1 MNTPVQTLLAFDFGE
16 KRIGVAVGNTLTG
29 GAEPLATL
37 TALSVDERFARIGEL
52 LQQWQPSRL
61 VVGRPLHPDG
71 TPHHVTALAEKF
83 ARRLEGRFGLPVS
96 LVDER
101 YSSVAAQ
108 ARMNEAADWLAETGR
123 DPEGGR
129 RWPRAASS
137 RPGRKRRNSPAAAGG
152 GDDAMAAAV
161 ILEQYLSENPS

>member
-1 MNTPVQTLLAFDFGE
+1 MNAPVQTLLAFDFGE

-29 GAEPLATL
+29 AAEPLATL
-37 TALSVDERFARIGEL
+37 TELSVDERFARIGKL
-52 LQQWQPSRL
+52 LQEWQPARL

-71 TPHHVTALAEKF
+71 APHHVTALAEKF
-83 ARRLEGRFGLPVS
+83 ARRLAGRFGLPVS

-108 ARMNEAADWLAETGR
+108 ARMNEAADWALEADR
-123 DPEGGR
+123 DPDGGR
-129 RWPRAASS
+129 RRSRAAPS
-137 RPGRKRRNSPAAAGG
+137 RAGRKRRNSTAAAGG
-152 GDDAMAAAV
+152 GDDVMAAAV

>member
-1 MNTPVQTLLAFDFGE
+1 MNTPVQTLLGFDFGQ

-29 GAEPLATL
+29 AARPLVTL
-37 TALSVDERFARIGEL
+37 TEATVDGRFARIEAL
-52 LQQWQPSRL
+52 LREWQPSAL

-71 TPHHVTALAEKF
+71 AAHEVTARAERF
-83 ARRLEGRFGLPVS
+83 ARQLQGRFGLPVS

-108 ARMNEAADWLAETGR
+108 ARMNEAADWALEADR
-123 DPEGGR
+123 DPEAGR
-129 RWPRAASS
+129 RRPRAAPS
-137 RPGRKRRNSPAAAGG
+137 RAGRKRRNSTAAAGG

>member
-1 MNTPVQTLLAFDFGE
+1 MNAPVQTLLAFDFGE
-16 KRIGVAVGNTLTG
+16 KRIGVAVGNTLIG
-29 GAEPLATL
+29 AAEPLATL
-37 TALSVDERFARIGEL
+37 TEPKVDDRFARIGEL
-52 LQQWQPSRL
+52 LQEWQPSRL

-71 TPHHVTALAEKF
+71 APHHVTALAEKF

-108 ARMNEAADWLAETGR
+108 ARMNEADDWVTDADR
-123 DPEGGR
+123 DPVGGR
-129 RWPRAASS
+129 HRVRVTSS
-137 RPGRKRRNSPAAAGG
+137 RSGRKRRNSTAAAGG